1 MGEVGRPTT
10 MTGTLATVAPD
21 RLATMRVRRVTL
33 GPLFP
38 DEGPRGAR
46 LQRRAKGI
54 AIEAGAFVGLT
65 IAFPLVLLAAVLV
78 DLALWL
84 VRRKPWMA
92 VRLACMA
99 WWFLFGELR
108 GVAGLAVIYL
118 VTGGPLGSGSLR
130 RRRLV
135 YDLRI
140 HWARSHLEGVRTL
153 FGLTFEIEGLEKAGP
168 GPVLILIRH
177 ASIIDNA
184 LPDAV
189 IGHAHG
195 LGLRFVIKQELQMLP
210 TIDVGGRWVPTNF
223 VRRASADTAGEVA
236 RLRRLAHDLGEGEGI
251 LIYPEGTRHTAE
263 KLARAQELIAER
275 QPAIAPLA
283 SRLHHVLP
291 PRLGGPLALLEESR
305 GADVVVC
312 GHVGLDGFE
321 YIRDIW
327 AGGLVGTTVRVR
339 FWRSPAADVPTGEDE
354 CVAWLY
360 ERWQLLDDWIGR
372 QQDPAR

>member
-1 MGEVGRPTT
+1 
-10 MTGTLATVAPD
+10 
-21 RLATMRVRRVTL
+21 MRVRRVTP

-54 AIEAGAFVGLT
+54 AIESGAFVLLT
-65 IAFPLVLLAAVLV
+65 LCFPLVLPAAALV

-92 VRLACMA
+92 VRLVAMA

-108 GVAGLAVIYL
+108 GIAGLALIYL
-118 VTGGPLGSGSLR
+118 VTGGPLGRGSLR

-140 HWARSHLEGVRTL
+140 HWARSHLEGVRVL
-153 FGLTFEIEGLEKAGP
+153 FGLTFEIEGLERAGP
-168 GPVLILIRH
+168 GPVLILSRH

-195 LGLRFVIKQELQMLP
+195 LGLRFVIKRELQMLP
-210 TIDVGGRWVPTNF
+210 TIDIGGRWVPTNF
-223 VRRASADTAGEVA
+223 VRRASDDPEGEVE
-236 RLRRLAHDLGEGEGI
+236 RLRLLAHDLGDGEGI
-251 LIYPEGTRHTAE
+251 LIYPEGTRHTPE
-263 KLARAQELIAER
+263 KLARAQAVIAER
-275 QPAIAPLA
+275 QPEIAPLA
-283 SRLHHVLP
+283 NRLQHVLP
-291 PRLGGPLALLEESR
+291 PRLGGTMALLEESR

-312 GHVGLDGFE
+312 GHVGFDGFE
-321 YIRDIW
+321 YISDIW
-327 AGGLVGTTVRVR
+327 AGGLVGTTVRVH
-339 FWRSPAADVPTGEDE
+339 FWRFPAAEVPTGEAE
-354 CVAWLY
+354 RTVWLY

-372 QQDPAR
+372 QRDTG